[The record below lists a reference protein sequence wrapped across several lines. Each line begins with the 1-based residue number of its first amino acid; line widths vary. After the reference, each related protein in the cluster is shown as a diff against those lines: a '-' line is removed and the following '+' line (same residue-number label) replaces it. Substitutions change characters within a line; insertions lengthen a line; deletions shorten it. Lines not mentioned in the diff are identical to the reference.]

1 MLVRVNVKPVM
12 PPKTS
17 GGRKTVEGA
26 TLRAKS
32 RFGAVVEAEVVENVV
47 EEVVYVVV
55 AENDG
60 TVPSCWYTARMV
72 VVEFGTVIVCVCP

>member
-1 MLVRVNVKPVM
+1 MLVRVNVKPVE
-12 PPKTS
+12 PTKTS
-17 GGRKTVEGA
+17 GGRETAEGA

-32 RFGAVVEAEVVENVV
+32 KFCGGVGGVGVENVV